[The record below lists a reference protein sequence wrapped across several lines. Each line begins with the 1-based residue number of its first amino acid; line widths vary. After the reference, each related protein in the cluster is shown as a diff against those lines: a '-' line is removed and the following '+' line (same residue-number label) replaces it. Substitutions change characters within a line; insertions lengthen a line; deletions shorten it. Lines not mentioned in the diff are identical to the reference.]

1 MIPSWQRAGALAL
14 ASTTLMAAE
23 PLELKPGYWE
33 ITTTTTTT
41 GAPPY
46 IPGMEGLA
54 AEQIA
59 RSWTKLAGKP
69 NHHTSRRC
77 LTEEEIRE
85 ATVLDKDIK
94 VPGQSCQRGRSTQS
108 ATEWTLQMDCEGMG
122 TKTHVQSRLNTR
134 GPEALEATIHATAT
148 SPNGETLM
156 RIVMAGQRLAAACP
170 ATPSPAPAPASP
182 PGAER

>member
-1 MIPSWQRAGALAL
+1 MIVSWRRASALAL
-14 ASTTLMAAE
+14 ASTALMAAE
-23 PLELKPGYWE
+23 PLELKAGYWE

-59 RSWTKLAGKP
+59 KTWAKLTGKP

-94 VPGQSCQRGRSTQS
+94 VPGQACQRGRTTQS
-108 ATEWTLQMDCEGMG
+108 ATEWTLQMDCEGNG
-122 TKTHVQSRLNTR
+122 TKTRVESRLNTR
-134 GPEALEATIHATAT
+134 GPEALAATIHATAT

-156 RIVMAGQRLAAACP
+156 NVVMAGQRLAAACP
-170 ATPSPAPAPASP
+170 ATKAPTPAPQ